1 MYLTYDIISVLEL
14 PLSRRIRE
22 AKVAVADQANR
33 SESVRPSSIASTVYD
48 RIYERLMSLQIAPGA
63 RIPIDAIARQLDVSQ
78 TPVREALARLE
89 REGLVRKEH
98 LIGFSAAPQLT
109 RKQFDD
115 LYAFRLL
122 LEPEGARLAA
132 ERMTAEELIRLE
144 QAAADMEHGEPPVD
158 RNSRYSRF
166 ARADAHFHDEILRVA
181 GNEVI
186 RTTLFNQHV
195 HLQIF
200 RFMFHTRVTQEALEE
215 HEKLLVAFRAGDGE
229 AARIAMSEHIERSRD
244 RILVAF

>member
-1 MYLTYDIISVLEL
+1 M
-14 PLSRRIRE
+14 
-22 AKVAVADQANR
+22 AVAEQAGR
-33 SESVRPSSIASTVYD
+33 SESVRPSSIANSVYD
-48 RIYERLMSLQIAPGA
+48 RIYDRLMSLEIAPGA

-109 RKQFDD
+109 FKQFDD

-132 ERMTAEELIRLE
+132 QRMTEDEFRRLE
-144 QAAADMEHGEPPVD
+144 DAAADMGHGEPPVD

-166 ARADAHFHDEILRVA
+166 ARADAHFHDEILRIA

-186 RTTLFNQHV
+186 RSTLFNQHV

-215 HEKLLVAFRAGDGE
+215 HEKLLVAFRAGDPQG
-229 AARIAMSEHIERSRD
+229 ASIAMVEHIERSRD
-244 RILVAF
+244 RILGAF